1 LSWKPTQS
9 NPRWEESKLGENG
22 KEEEGKEIIL
32 IVSSPGASSLLK
44 VKTSTHPVKIKEAG
58 KSG

>member
-1 LSWKPTQS
+1 LG
-9 NPRWEESKLGENG
+9 ESKEGEG
-22 KEEEGKEIIL
+22 EVGKEIIL

-44 VKTSTHPVKIKEAG
+44 VKTSTHQVKIEEAG